1 MKNVG
6 HTTRF
11 LFHNYV
17 IFNAESSLFFLTLPF
32 FSIIVFAAV
41 ENYLKFGRYGQSPGR
56 SETDHGNQ
64 TSIHSF

>member
-11 LFHNYV
+11 LFHDRV
-17 IFNAESSLFFLTLPF
+17 IFNAKSSLFFPTLPF

-41 ENYLKFGRYGQSPGR
+41 ENHLKFGRYGQCPGR
-56 SETDHGNQ
+56 SETDQGNQ
-64 TSIHSF
+64 TSIHFV